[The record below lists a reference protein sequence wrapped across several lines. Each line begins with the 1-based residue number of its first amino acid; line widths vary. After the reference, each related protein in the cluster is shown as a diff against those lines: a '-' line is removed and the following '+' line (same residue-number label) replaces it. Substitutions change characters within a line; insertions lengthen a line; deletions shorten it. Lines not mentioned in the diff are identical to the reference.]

1 MKWIYVVHITA
12 GSLALLAGYVALYAA
27 KGATLHRKSGM
38 LFVYAMLT
46 MSLLG
51 MTIAT
56 VRGVAPAINVP
67 VGLLTAYLVI
77 TSLTTIRPLPARS
90 RWLAIGGILVA
101 LGIFLTDLT
110 FGIQGVANGGMR
122 DGVPTFPFFI
132 FALVALLG
140 GVGDLRVIR
149 SGAPKGVHR
158 IARHL
163 WRMCFALF
171 IAALSFF
178 IGQSKVIPEPIRILP
193 LLALPVLAVLVTM
206 FYWLWRVRIRKTVRG
221 LVGVN
226 AHETKPLTLSRS
238 GKVKLPRLSPVRRN
252 S

>member
-1 MKWIYVVHITA
+1 MKWVYVVHIMA
-12 GSLALLAGYVALYAA
+12 GSLALLSGYVALYAS

-46 MSLLG
+46 MSLFG

-67 VGLLTAYLVI
+67 VGLLTTYLVI
-77 TSLTTIRPLPARS
+77 TSLTTIRPPPAGS
-90 RWLAIGGILVA
+90 RWLAIGGMLAAFGV
-101 LGIFLTDLT
+101 FFTDLT
-110 FGIQGVANGGMR
+110 FGIQGLANGGMR

-132 FALVALLG
+132 FALVGLLG
-140 GVGDLRVIR
+140 GAGDLRVMQ
-149 SGAPKGVHR
+149 SGPLRGVPR

-206 FYWLWRVRIRKTVRG
+206 FYWLWRVRFRRSLRG
-221 LVGVN
+221 ILPINV
-226 AHETKPLTLSRS
+226 PQR
-238 GKVKLPRLSPVRRN
+238 VKALP
-252 S
+252 

>member
-1 MKWIYVVHITA
+1 MKWIYLVHITA
-12 GSLALLAGYVALYAA
+12 GSLSLLAGYVALYAS

-38 LFVYAMLT
+38 VFVYAMLT
-46 MSLLG
+46 MSLFG

-77 TSLTTIRPLPARS
+77 TSLTTIRPLPSGS
-90 RWLAIGGILVA
+90 RWIAIGGLLVA
-101 LGIFLTDLT
+101 FGVFFTDLT
-110 FGIQGVANGGMR
+110 FGIRGVVNGGSG

-140 GVGDLRVIR
+140 ALGDLRIMR
-149 SGAPKGVHR
+149 SGPLRGTRR

-178 IGQSKVIPEPIRILP
+178 IGQSKVIPKPVRILP

-206 FYWLWRVRIRKTVRG
+206 FYWLWRIRVRKSLRG

-226 AHETKPLTLSRS
+226 PHEAGPLTLSRS
-238 GKVKLPRLSPVRRN
+238 RSVRLPKLSRVARN

>member
-1 MKWIYVVHITA
+1 MKWIYVVHIMA
-12 GSLALLAGYVALYAA
+12 GSLGLLAGYVALYAA
-27 KGATLHRKSGM
+27 KGATLHRKSGT

-46 MSLLG
+46 MSLGGL
-51 MTIAT
+51 TIAT

-77 TSLTTIRPLPARS
+77 TSLTTIRPLPAGS
-90 RWLAIGGILVA
+90 RWLAIGGMLVA
-101 LGIFLTDLT
+101 FGVFLTDLT
-110 FGIQGVANGGMR
+110 FGIQGLANGGKR
-122 DGVPTFPFFI
+122 NGIPTFPFFI
-132 FALVALLG
+132 FAVVGLLG
-140 GVGDLRVIR
+140 GVGDVRMMR
-149 SGAPKGVHR
+149 SGPLRGAPR

-206 FYWLWRVRIRKTVRG
+206 FYWLWRVRIRRNFRGVVRAG
-221 LVGVN
+221 IS
-226 AHETKPLTLSRS
+226 E
-238 GKVKLPRLSPVRRN
+238 PVRAH

>member
-1 MKWIYVVHITA
+1 MKWIYVVHIMA
-12 GSLALLAGYVALYAA
+12 GSLGLLAGYVALYAA
-27 KGATLHRKSGM
+27 KGATLHRKSGT

-46 MSLLG
+46 MSLGGL
-51 MTIAT
+51 TIAT

-77 TSLTTIRPLPARS
+77 TSLTTIRPLPAGS
-90 RWLAIGGILVA
+90 RWLAIGGMLVA
-101 LGIFLTDLT
+101 FGVFLTDLT
-110 FGIQGVANGGMR
+110 FGIQGLANGGKR
-122 DGVPTFPFFI
+122 DGIPTFPFFI
-132 FALVALLG
+132 FAVVGLLG
-140 GVGDLRVIR
+140 GVGDVRMMR
-149 SGAPKGVHR
+149 SGPLRGAPR

-206 FYWLWRVRIRKTVRG
+206 FYWLWHVRIRRNFRGVVRAG
-221 LVGVN
+221 IS
-226 AHETKPLTLSRS
+226 E
-238 GKVKLPRLSPVRRN
+238 PVRAH